1 MSFQKQITKL
11 KSTLEKYWTTL
22 AQLRDLMRSI
32 DETVLAILKPD
43 LDVGE
48 LDSIAEQKPD
58 LSRLKEFKKT
68 LLGYSLG
75 QVEDVLKLMQKA
87 EVAQVSETR
96 AGSNIEK
103 AKEAKEEFGRI
114 RKELQTKIPNTE
126 ELVQRNI
133 TEFASE
139 YLTFVDEDVQVENQY
154 RSTMKN
160 WLSMDALRTTAET
173 KKLTPVV
180 SSEYANSLV
189 KNTVAPAKPS
199 LSSIARSHP
208 PEKCDT
214 PPRHPLN
221 GTANSQEKKQSVEA
235 AAEKPIP
242 PTSSIANL
250 VKDSDSE
257 DEDESKVTSSS
268 SDTSGSQNSE
278 SLETSK
284 QDESNEDSEKDHLG
298 DDLSSLPVPF
308 KVVALY
314 PYKAQ
319 EEDELDITQGD
330 VIKVMDRDDIEKEPG
345 WLYGKN
351 KRTGKSGMFPTN
363 HVNKAD

>member
-173 KKLTPVV
+173 
-180 SSEYANSLV
+180 
-189 KNTVAPAKPS
+189 NTHQ
-199 LSSIARSHP
+199 RSATHP
-208 PEKCDT
+208 RDT
-214 PPRHPLN
+214 P
-221 GTANSQEKKQSVEA
+221 
-235 AAEKPIP
+235 
-242 PTSSIANL
+242 
-250 VKDSDSE
+250 
-257 DEDESKVTSSS
+257 
-268 SDTSGSQNSE
+268 
-278 SLETSK
+278 
-284 QDESNEDSEKDHLG
+284 
-298 DDLSSLPVPF
+298 
-308 KVVALY
+308 
-314 PYKAQ
+314 
-319 EEDELDITQGD
+319 
-330 VIKVMDRDDIEKEPG
+330 
-345 WLYGKN
+345 
-351 KRTGKSGMFPTN
+351 
-363 HVNKAD
+363 

>member
-173 KKLTPVV
+173 KKLTPV
-180 SSEYANSLV
+180 
-189 KNTVAPAKPS
+189 
-199 LSSIARSHP
+199 HP

>member
-1 MSFQKQITKL
+1 MASTSSPTITADDSQYKSKAHISKKLRDRLIRVSLKVNSRQRDPAFEYIEKRVNFKEHKKQITKL

-173 KKLTPVV
+173 
-180 SSEYANSLV
+180 
-189 KNTVAPAKPS
+189 NTHQ
-199 LSSIARSHP
+199 RSATHP
-208 PEKCDT
+208 RDT
-214 PPRHPLN
+214 P
-221 GTANSQEKKQSVEA
+221 
-235 AAEKPIP
+235 
-242 PTSSIANL
+242 
-250 VKDSDSE
+250 
-257 DEDESKVTSSS
+257 
-268 SDTSGSQNSE
+268 
-278 SLETSK
+278 
-284 QDESNEDSEKDHLG
+284 
-298 DDLSSLPVPF
+298 
-308 KVVALY
+308 
-314 PYKAQ
+314 
-319 EEDELDITQGD
+319 
-330 VIKVMDRDDIEKEPG
+330 
-345 WLYGKN
+345 
-351 KRTGKSGMFPTN
+351 
-363 HVNKAD
+363 